1 MPHWSTDLIRRR
13 SRVPA
18 GASAGRREPADR
30 RPVILYEESA
40 GRQLVARCCA
50 QASAAG
56 VGAGMT
62 VAHARALLPD
72 GVVLEPHR
80 PQREQAALEAL
91 ARWAHRFS
99 PIVALDPP
107 DGLLIDIAGC
117 RRLFGHERRHVHL
130 VAGAVE
136 RLGFGA
142 RIAAAPTFACAR
154 AVARFGA
161 NGRIVTGRDQRKA
174 LAALPVEALGVG
186 GATIEALREVGLERI
201 GHLLKL
207 PRPALPARFGPGLLR
222 RLDQAL
228 GRAPETI
235 DPVRPVAPPVVERV
249 LAGPTTQLEA
259 VVLIVRELLAELARA
274 LERRECGAR
283 RLELRLDRPDAGPLS
298 VAITLSRPSRNA
310 KHLWSLLEPKVE
322 AINLGWG
329 VERLRLAAPV
339 LGRLV
344 HEDGAWGWSES
355 GPDRK
360 RLDRAFGELVD
371 TLCNRLGPGRVVRVD
386 PAESHLPERT
396 FRLHP
401 ATEAQ
406 GKEAKDAGPLP
417 GDRPSLLLAE
427 PEPITVIALMPD
439 GPPSWFRWRGT
450 EQRITASAGPE
461 RIAAEWWE
469 EGTEKKGTEGLRD
482 RGTEGKRRRA
492 GRFGESYARAYER
505 FMLGR
510 ERDGAEEGARIET
523 TQSLSASVP
532 QSLSSRDYF
541 KVQDEHGRW
550 LWIYRVSGRSDWFV
564 HGLWA

>member
-1 MPHWSTDLIRRR
+1 MPHWSTDLVRR
-13 SRVPA
+13 SSRTRA

-30 RPVILYEESA
+30 LPVLLYVESA
-40 GRQLVARCCA
+40 GRQLVARCCGRA
-50 QASAAG
+50 AAAG

-72 GVVLEPHR
+72 GAAVLQPHR
-80 PQREQAALEAL
+80 PQRERAALEAL
-91 ARWAHRFS
+91 ARWAQRFS
-99 PIVALDPP
+99 PIVAVDPP

-117 RRLFGHERRHVHL
+117 RRLFGDERRHVHL
-130 VAGAVE
+130 IAGATE

-161 NGRIVTGRDQRKA
+161 NGRIVTRRDQRDA

-186 GATIEALREVGLERI
+186 GATAEALREVGLERI
-201 GHLLKL
+201 GHLLDL
-207 PRPALPARFGPGLLR
+207 PRSSLPARFGPGLLR

-235 DPVRPVAPPVVERV
+235 DPVRPVALPVVERV
-249 LAGPTTQLEA
+249 LAGPATQLEA
-259 VVLIVRELLAELARA
+259 VVLVVRELLAELVNV

-298 VAITLSRPSRNA
+298 VAITLSRPSRDA

-322 AINLGWG
+322 AVNLGWG
-329 VERLRLAAPV
+329 VERLRLIAPV
-339 LGRLV
+339 LGGLA
-344 HEDGAWGWSES
+344 HADGAWGWSAS
-355 GPDRK
+355 GPDRR
-360 RLDRAFGELVD
+360 RLDRAFGELLD
-371 TLCNRLGPGRVVRVD
+371 TLSNRLGPGRVVQID
-386 PAESHLPERT
+386 PTESHLPERT
-396 FRLHP
+396 FRLRP
-401 ATEAQ
+401 ATEAR
-406 GKEAKDAGPLP
+406 GNGGREAGPLP
-417 GDRPSLLLAE
+417 GDRPSVLLAE
-427 PEPITVIALMPD
+427 PEPITVIAMMPD

-461 RIAAEWWE
+461 RIAAVWWE
-469 EGTEKKGTEGLRD
+469 EKGTEALRH
-482 RGTEGKRRRA
+482 RGTEGKRRKA

-505 FMLGR
+505 FMLRR
-510 ERDGAEEGARIET
+510 ECDGAEDGARTET
-523 TQSLSASVP
+523 TQCLSASVP
-532 QSLSSRDYF
+532 QSLLSRDYF

-550 LWIYRVSGRSDWFV
+550 LWIYRVSGRGDWFV